1 MIYINVYLLNFS
13 KCTVELLDRL
23 ASIHMILTQDILFTC
38 TAMIWSENEARID
51 NAYDL
56 SLRAWKRNCFYAR
69 KWFALAV
76 CLSTE
81 SKCV

>member
-1 MIYINVYLLNFS
+1 
-13 KCTVELLDRL
+13 
-23 ASIHMILTQDILFTC
+23 
-38 TAMIWSENEARID
+38 MIWSENEARID

-76 CLSTE
+76 CLSGLFINWKQVCMIDNICQH
-81 SKCV
+81 SKWRKSSKGAEVVLCFRKT